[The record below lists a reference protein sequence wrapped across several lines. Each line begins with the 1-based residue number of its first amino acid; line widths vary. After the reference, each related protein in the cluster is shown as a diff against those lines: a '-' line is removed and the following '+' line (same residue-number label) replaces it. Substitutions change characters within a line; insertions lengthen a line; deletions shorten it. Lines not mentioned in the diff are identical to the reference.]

1 MSIHESAVIGPD
13 VQLADGV
20 EVGPFA
26 VLKGK
31 VRVGAGTKI
40 ESHATIGSD
49 AGEVIIGEETW
60 IFSGASVGSAPQDL
74 SYKGEKSSLVLG
86 NKNVIREFVT
96 LNVGT
101 DKGGGVTQLGDGNL
115 IMAYTH
121 LGHDCILKDNIVIVN
136 SCQFAGHVEVDS
148 NAVVGGMSG
157 IAQFCR
163 IGAFAY
169 IGGNS
174 SVNKDVMPYTIAE
187 GNWAKSRATNKI
199 GLDRAGYSK
208 DEVTKVNKAVR
219 YLTKGER
226 TLDEALKLIEDEL
239 QGSDLVQ
246 HLLQFIKDSK
256 KGIAR

>member
-1 MSIHESAVIGPD
+1 M
-13 VQLADGV
+13 
-20 EVGPFA
+20 
-26 VLKGK
+26 
-31 VRVGAGTKI
+31 
-40 ESHATIGSD
+40 
-49 AGEVIIGEETW
+49 
-60 IFSGASVGSAPQDL
+60 
-74 SYKGEKSSLVLG
+74 G

>member
-1 MSIHESAVIGPD
+1 MAIHETAIIGSDVKLAAD
-13 VQLADGV
+13 VQ
-20 EVGPFA
+20 VGPYA

-31 VRVGAGTKI
+31 VRIGAGTKI
-40 ESHATIGSD
+40 DSHATIGSD
-49 AGEVIIGEETW
+49 AGEVIIGEENW
-60 IFSGASVGSAPQDL
+60 IFSGASVGNAPQDL
-74 SYKGEKSSLVLG
+74 SYKGESSSLVLG
-86 NKNVIREFVT
+86 DKNVIREFVT

-101 DKGGGVTQLGDGNL
+101 DKGGGVTQLGNGNL

-208 DEVTKVNKAVR
+208 DEVTKVNKAIR

-226 TLDEALKLIEDEL
+226 TLDEALGIIETEL

-246 HLLQFIKDSK
+246 HLVQFVKDSK

>member
-1 MSIHESAVIGPD
+1 MSVHETAVIGPD
-13 VQLADGV
+13 VKLADDV

-49 AGEVIIGEETW
+49 AGEVILGEENW
-60 IFSGASVGSAPQDL
+60 IFSGASVGGAPQDL
-74 SYKGEKSSLVLG
+74 SYKGERSSLVLG

-101 DKGGGVTQLGDGNL
+101 DKGGGVTKLGDGNL

-148 NAVVGGMSG
+148 HAVIGGMSG

-174 SVNKDVMPYTIAE
+174 SVNKDIMPYSIAE

-208 DEVTKVNKAVR
+208 DEVMKVNKAIR

-226 TLDEALKLIEDEL
+226 TLEEATKLIETEL

-246 HLLQFIKDSK
+246 HLLQFIRDSK